1 MSAPGF
7 LPVFYNETM
16 SWIIFILFFAAIIK
30 IKKTYNPP
38 KILLLQLYI
47 LWLSLSIIRGIIIA
61 DGYWEYKSLIKYSF
75 SLFIPFSIY
84 AFEQPYFLQQVL
96 KKWLKIVIPLFIV
109 IFFFILSDSFF
120 FFYAPI
126 YLLIL
131 FYPYLPIKWK
141 IIFLSLIV
149 FILLWDL
156 TARSPMVKS
165 IVTLVFI
172 SIYKF
177 KHLVKKKILN
187 ILQYIFY
194 LIPIILLILGI
205 SGIFNI
211 FKIQEEFS
219 DSAKQSVQSIDK
231 GLIEDS
237 RSFIYINVITSAIEH
252 NYVLWGRTPARGN
265 DDKINGEIKGNLK
278 FIREY
283 NEVCHP
289 NIFTWLG
296 LIGLTLFSL
305 MYFQASYK
313 AINHSKNR
321 IVKIIGLYVAFHW
334 MYGWVEDT
342 YVFNMMTVTNWMLI
356 GICYSPHFRNMN
368 EIEIKQFTQNIF
380 K

>member
-7 LPVFYNETM
+7 FPIFYNETM
-16 SWIIFILFFAAIIK
+16 TWIIFTLFFAVIIK
-30 IKKTYNPP
+30 IKNIYNPP

-75 SLFIPFSIY
+75 SLLIPFSIY
-84 AFEQPYFLQQVL
+84 AFEQPFFLQQIL
-96 KKWLKIVIPLFIV
+96 KKWLKIVIPLFII

-131 FYPYLPIKWK
+131 FYPYLPTKWK
-141 IIFLSLIV
+141 FIFLSLII

-156 TARSPMVKS
+156 TARSSMIKS
-165 IVTLVFI
+165 IVTLFFI
-172 SIYKF
+172 LFYKF
-177 KHLVKKKILN
+177 KVLLKNKILQ
-187 ILQYIFY
+187 IIHFIFY

-211 FKIQEEFS
+211 FKIQDEFS
-219 DSAKQSVQSIDK
+219 DSAKESAQSINK

-237 RSFIYINVITSAIEH
+237 RTFIYTNVITSAIEH
-252 NYVLWGRTPARGN
+252 NYILWGRTPARGN
-265 DDKINGEIKGNLK
+265 DDKINGEIKGNLN

-296 LIGLTLFSL
+296 LVGLILFTS
-305 MYFQASYK
+305 MYFQASYT
-313 AINHSKNR
+313 AITHSNNR
-321 IVKIIGLYVAFHW
+321 IIKIIGLCVAFHW
-334 MYGWVEDT
+334 MYGWIEDT

-356 GICYSPHFRNMN
+356 GICYSSHFRNMT
-368 EIEIKQFTQNIF
+368 ELEIKQFTQNIF